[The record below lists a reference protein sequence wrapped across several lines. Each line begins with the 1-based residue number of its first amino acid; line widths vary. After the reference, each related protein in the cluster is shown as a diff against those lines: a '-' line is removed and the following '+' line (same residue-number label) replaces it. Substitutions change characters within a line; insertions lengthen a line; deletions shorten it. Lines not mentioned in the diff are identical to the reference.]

1 MRGLRSFGGMLA
13 ILVALGA
20 YLYFVDSKKT
30 PGDDA
35 DKKEKVFTVEADKI
49 EEISIKS
56 ESGEKTTLKKTGSD
70 WQIVQPV
77 AAKPDDAE
85 ISGLTSNLSR
95 LEIQRVIDENAADLS
110 AYGLE
115 PARVEVTFK
124 ADGKQQT
131 LHIGQ
136 KTPPGTDH
144 YARLADQKKVFLISS
159 YLDSTFNRTTFD
171 LRDKAALKLDRDK
184 IDAVEIATADG
195 QMRFAKA
202 ETEWRMTAP
211 VDGRADGS
219 TVEGL
224 IGRLGSLQMKSLAA
238 AEPADLKQYG
248 LDTPDATVKIG
259 TGSSQATIVFGKK
272 AESGDVYAKDLARP
286 AVFTVEG
293 SLLDELKKA
302 PGDFRQKD
310 LFDARAFNATRIEV
324 TRGGQTV
331 AFEKAKVKDKDGK
344 EEEKWRQT
352 APTARDIDNAK
363 VDALLSAATGARAD
377 TWVAGAAAKADKDA
391 QAATKA
397 LAKPELS
404 IVVKF
409 DEGKK
414 EDRVALARSGS
425 DAYASRAGEGGAAKV
440 QASTLD
446 SIVKALEELK

>member
-1 MRGLRSFGGMLA
+1 MRGLRSFVGMLA

-30 PGDDA
+30 PGDDGEKR
-35 DKKEKVFTVEADKI
+35 DKVFTVEADKI
-49 EEISIKS
+49 EEISLKS
-56 ESGEKTTLKKTGSD
+56 ESGDRTTLKRSGND
-70 WQIVQPV
+70 WQIVAPV
-77 AAKPDDAE
+77 SAEPDDAE
-85 ISGLTSNLSR
+85 VSGLTSNLSR
-95 LEIQRVIDENAADLS
+95 LEIQRVIDENASDLT

-115 PARVEVTFK
+115 PARVEVSFK

-136 KTPPGTDH
+136 KTPPGTDL

-159 YLDSTFNRTTFD
+159 YLDSTFNRTTFE

-184 IDAVEIATADG
+184 IDAVEIVTADR
-195 QMRFAKA
+195 QVRFAKA
-202 ETEWRMTAP
+202 ESEWRLTAP
-211 VDGRADGS
+211 VAARADYS
-219 TVEGL
+219 SVEGL
-224 IGRLGSLQMKSLAA
+224 IGRLGTLQMKSLAA
-238 AEPADLKQYG
+238 AEPADLKEYG
-248 LDTPDATVKIG
+248 LDKPDATVKVG

-286 AVFTVEG
+286 AVFTVES
-293 SLLDELKKA
+293 SLLDELKKT

-310 LFDARAFNATRIEV
+310 LFDARAFNATHIEV
-324 TRGGQTV
+324 TRAGQTM

-352 APTARDIDNAK
+352 QPSARDIDNAK
-363 VDALLSAATGARAD
+363 VDALLSAVTGARAD
-377 TWVAGAAAKADKDA
+377 TYADGKDA
-391 QAATKA
+391 QAAAKA

-404 IVVKF
+404 IVIKF

-414 EDRVALARSGS
+414 EDRVTFARSGS
-425 DAYASRAGEGGAAKV
+425 DAYASRAGEPGAAKI